1 MEFQRGSNL
10 WNQEQRGVLCHERN
24 SQSPLSSNFRYFLL
38 MCWLL
43 VFILS
48 TIITTMYSLIW
59 GNCKFVSG
67 QENIDF
73 YQFHF
78 LFPSG
83 SQRDNLMILGGH
95 DKDLFCQGYIQ
106 RGEIM
111 FLASSASSFLVLM
124 SLVHFLMSM
133 SANYANIRGQDKFTE
148 LRVILFYPR
157 T

>member
-1 MEFQRGSNL
+1 
-10 WNQEQRGVLCHERN
+10 
-24 SQSPLSSNFRYFLL
+24 

-157 T
+157 TWTKRGTFFRCWLGWLFFHRSKANQTPWREYF